1 MTDQETFLAVRG
13 VVTTLL
19 GIEDRAETLE
29 PSTPLFGS
37 IPELDSMAVLELISE
52 LEVRFG
58 IEVHEEEVTGDVFDT
73 LGNLTDYVESKR
85 EERDASVA

>member
-1 MTDQETFLAVRG
+1 MTDQDTFLAVRD

-19 GIEDRAETLE
+19 GIEDRAETLQ

-58 IEVHEEEVTGDVFDT
+58 IEVQEEEVTGDVFDT
-73 LGNLTDYVESKR
+73 LGSLTDYVDSKR
-85 EERDASVA
+85 KERDAVA

>member
-1 MTDQETFLAVRG
+1 MTDQDTFVAVRD

-19 GIEDRAETLE
+19 GIEDRAATLQ

-58 IEVHEEEVTGDVFDT
+58 IEVREEEVTGDVFDT
-73 LGNLTDYVESKR
+73 LGSLTDYVESKR
-85 EERDASVA
+85 EERDAVA

>member
-1 MTDQETFLAVRG
+1 MSETFLEVRE
-13 VVTTLL
+13 VVTVLL
-19 GIEDRAETLE
+19 GIEDRTETLQ

-58 IEVHEEEVTGDVFDT
+58 IEIEQEEMTGEVFET
-73 LGNLTDYVESKR
+73 LASLTDYVEGKQD
-85 EERDASVA
+85 ERDAVA